1 MRLEDERI
9 AKEKAEAARR
19 EEAVARAEGEAR
31 LRAQQDEAARA
42 KTLEEQA
49 RSLERAAR
57 EEEARLIAMQQAI
70 VVKARVEAEA
80 RALADARAHDLLRHE
95 GIAVAAAPTMQ
106 REDRT
111 VRVAAGALFAG
122 IVATLLMAGAVYAG
136 AIGPKSDAERQVFE
150 HRAEEA
156 QRAQVEE
163 HDKRM
168 RAETTADDLQR
179 RVKALEDE
187 LAKRKPDTATA
198 AGPKT
203 PTAGPSG
210 WKPPTTKKDP
220 NSVCSGP
227 GDPLCGNLNA
237 K

>member
-19 EEAVARAEGEAR
+19 AEATARAEEEQR
-31 LRAQQDEAARA
+31 LRAQQEEAARA
-42 KTLEEQA
+42 KSLEEQA

-70 VVKARVEAEA
+70 VVRARAEGEA
-80 RALADARAHDLLRHE
+80 RALAEARAKDLARYE
-95 GIAVAAAPTMQ
+95 GLAAQAAPAAA

-111 VRVAAGALFAG
+111 VKVAAAALFTG
-122 IVATLLMAGAVYAG
+122 IAATLLMAGAVYAV
-136 AIGPKSDAERQVFE
+136 AIGPKGEAERQLYE
-150 HRAEEA
+150 RRAEEA
-156 QRAQVEE
+156 QRLSTEE
-163 HDKRM
+163 HDKRV

-187 LAKRKPDTATA
+187 LAK
-198 AGPKT
+198 PKT
-203 PTAGPSG
+203 PPEPVTPKG
-210 WKPPTTKKDP
+210 PTTTTGPVPYRPPLKKDP
-220 NSVCSGP
+220 GVCVNSH
-227 GDPLCGNLNA
+227 DPLCGDLNM